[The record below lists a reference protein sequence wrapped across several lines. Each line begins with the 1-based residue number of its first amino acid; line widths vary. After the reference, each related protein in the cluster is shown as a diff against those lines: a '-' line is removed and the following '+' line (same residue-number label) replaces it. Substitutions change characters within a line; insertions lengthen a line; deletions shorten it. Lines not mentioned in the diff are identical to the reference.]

1 VGPTEWTLFHIDVA
15 AYCEGMKGRIFAA
28 LIVCV
33 ALVGGPAASASASVV
48 FTEDFEGG
56 STARWQFA
64 GGQWGLSSDGSRV
77 LRQTR
82 TAVEHARATAGDA
95 TWTGYTVAARVKPTS
110 ISFGRSAVGIVAR
123 AGAGDNGYLLALRPD
138 NRVELV
144 RSRGGQR
151 TVLATAALNVRAG
164 TWYAMR
170 LRADGDQLQG
180 TVSGATGEATLT
192 ATDAGFA
199 AGPVALYTDR
209 AAATFDDVSVDT
221 IPPPRDTQPPSIPGA
236 PQLLE
241 VTPTTATI
249 TWPASA
255 DNVGVTAYWVYFG
268 TQFYEDYPVRQVPT
282 NAPVT
287 LPIGG
292 TTGYSLHFSVRAV
305 DAAGN
310 QSALGQR
317 VTFPQPPTF
326 PRTGQDTVP
335 PSAPGTPV
343 VTGMEGGGVVITWV
357 PATDNE
363 GVVEYHVVHSFNF
376 DEVRVRAKV
385 PGTVTSAV
393 VAPASIPNQV
403 WVIAYD
409 ASWNSARS
417 ASITL
422 TPPN

>member
-1 VGPTEWTLFHIDVA
+1 MWRRTL
-15 AYCEGMKGRIFAA
+15 AA
-28 LIVCV
+28 LILGV
-33 ALVGGPAASASASVV
+33 ALVGVPVGSASASVV
-48 FTEDFEGG
+48 FSEDFEDG
-56 STARWQFA
+56 STAGWAFA
-64 GGQWGLSSDGSRV
+64 GGRWSLSSDGSRV
-77 LRQTR
+77 LRQSR
-82 TAVEHARATAGDA
+82 SGVEHARATAGDA
-95 TWTGYTVAARVKPTS
+95 AWSGYTVAARVKPTS
-110 ISFGRSAVGIVAR
+110 IGFGRSAAGIVAR
-123 AGAGDNGYLLALRPD
+123 AGAGDNGYLLALRPG

-144 RSRGGQR
+144 RSRSGQR
-151 TVLATAALNVRAG
+151 TVLATATLTVRAG
-164 TWYAMR
+164 SWYALR

-180 TVSGATGEATLT
+180 TVRGATGEATLT
-192 ATDAGFA
+192 ATDDELA

-221 IPPPRDTQPPSIPGA
+221 IPPPRDTQPPSAPGV

-249 TWPASA
+249 TWPAST

-292 TTGYSLHFSVRAV
+292 TTGYTLHFSVRAV

-310 QSALGQR
+310 QSPLGQR
-317 VTFPQPPTF
+317 VFFPQPPTF

-343 VTGMEGGGVVITWV
+343 ITGMEGGNVVISWA

-363 GVVEYHVVHSFNF
+363 GVVEYHVVHAFNI

-393 VAPASIPNQV
+393 VPPASMPNQV

-417 ASITL
+417 ASITVTPTT
-422 TPPN
+422 TPPTPPS

>member
-1 VGPTEWTLFHIDVA
+1 
-15 AYCEGMKGRIFAA
+15 MGRRILAA
-28 LIVCV
+28 LIVAVGLV
-33 ALVGGPAASASASVV
+33 AMPAVAASASVV
-48 FTEDFEGG
+48 FTEDFEDGD
-56 STARWQFA
+56 TAAWQFA
-64 GGQWGLSSDGSRV
+64 GGRWGLSSDGSRV

-95 TWTGYTVAARVKPTS
+95 TWTGYTASARVKPTS
-110 ISFGRSAVGIVAR
+110 ISFGRSAAGIVAR
-123 AGAGDNGYLLALRPD
+123 AGAGDNGYLLALRPG

-151 TVLATAALNVRAG
+151 TVLASAALNVRNG
-164 TWYAMR
+164 TWYTLR

-180 TVSGATGEATLT
+180 TVSGATGEVTLS
-192 ATDAGFA
+192 ATDAGLA
-199 AGPVALYTDR
+199 VGPVALFTDR

-221 IPPPRDTQPPSIPGA
+221 IPPPRDTQPPSTPGV

-249 TWPASA
+249 TWPAST

-268 TQFYEDYPVRQVPT
+268 TQFYENYPVRQVPT

-292 TTGYSLHFSVRAV
+292 TTGYTLHFSVLAV

-317 VTFPQPPTF
+317 VAFRQPPTV

-343 VTGMEGGGVVITWV
+343 ITGMEGGSVVITWA

-363 GVVEYHVVHSFNF
+363 GVVEYHVVHAFNI

-393 VAPASIPNQV
+393 VPPASTPNQV

-409 ASWNSARS
+409 ASWNSSGS
-417 ASITL
+417 ASIIATPTT
-422 TPPN
+422 TPPTPPPN

>member
-1 VGPTEWTLFHIDVA
+1 MVR
-15 AYCEGMKGRIFAA
+15 RILAA
-28 LIVCV
+28 LIVGV
-33 ALVGGPAASASASVV
+33 VLVGGPAVPASASVV
-48 FTEDFEGG
+48 FTEDFEDGN
-56 STARWQFA
+56 TAGWLFA
-64 GGQWGLSSDGSRV
+64 GGRWGLSSDGTRV
-77 LRQTR
+77 LRQTG
-82 TAVEHARATAGDA
+82 TVVEHARASAGDA
-95 TWTGYTVAARVKPTS
+95 AWTGYTVAARVKPTS

-123 AGAGDNGYLLALRPD
+123 AGAGDTGYLLALRPS

-151 TVLATAALNVRAG
+151 TVLATTALNVRAG
-164 TWYAMR
+164 MWYALR

-180 TVSGATGEATLT
+180 TVSGAGGEATVT
-192 ATDAGFA
+192 ATDAA
-199 AGPVALYTDR
+199 LPAGPVALFTDR

-221 IPPPRDTQPPSIPGA
+221 IPPARDTQPPSTPGV

-249 TWPASA
+249 TWPAST
-255 DNVGVTAYWVYFG
+255 DNTGVTSYWVYFG
-268 TQFYEDYPVRQVPT
+268 TQFYEVYPVRQVPT

-292 TTGYSLHFSVRAV
+292 TTGYTLHFSVRAV

-310 QSALGQR
+310 QSPLGQR
-317 VTFPQPPTF
+317 VTFPQPPTV

-335 PSAPGTPV
+335 PSAPGTPAI
-343 VTGMEGGGVVITWV
+343 TGMEGGSAVITWA

-363 GVVEYHVVHSFNF
+363 GIVEYHVVHAFNI

-385 PGTVTSAV
+385 PGAVTSAV

-422 TPPN
+422 TPTTTPPTPPPN